1 MLLRDSFFVHLVTAV
16 VLLICLVP
24 YSLTFLFGEL
34 LLLTNVLSSYLLISL
49 PPRFIVDASL
59 LGGLQAKL
67 NLLLLVNDGLLLI
80 LFDEEEPGNLV
91 LLLLNLIG
99 QLFIRVMNRSERVVT
114 CIRHVQG
121 LIWPMKHCTSS

>member
-114 CIRHVQG
+114 CI
-121 LIWPMKHCTSS
+121 